1 MGTRDRIPSVT
12 PTTSEPATPSPPPA
26 GPRALRSL
34 RVRITVAATVA
45 FTILFAL
52 TSFIAITRVNAS
64 LEDGLRADSARVLSL
79 AAPKLESGADPR
91 SVIREVGD
99 GTPIEV
105 LDSAGNVVV
114 PQPTPSGQAGPGPD
128 GKVTDPGGA
137 GSTGAVDAS
146 GPATATRSGP
156 SGQAGQSGQAHSTQG
171 DQGGPAIVST
181 RGDGPQ
187 SGVAGGGTTGQGGG
201 VPAGDSVFVQ
211 TQAQTPNG
219 AVTLIA
225 RPSLDNVRSTISTLR
240 WVLLL
245 LLPLVAAGVAAIVWV
260 VVDRALRPV
269 DRLRAEV
276 EQISHSTL
284 TQRLAPPGSA
294 SEIDH
299 LARTM
304 NEMLDRLETST
315 VQQRRF
321 VSDAGHELKTP
332 LATIRSTVE
341 VAKSVPNP
349 DWPAVAD
356 KVLASEQRLEALV
369 DDLLTLARFDEN
381 ASATTREQI
390 DLEETVLAW
399 CEATAG
405 ARQERGVDLDVAG
418 VVAGRVRGDG
428 RELGRL
434 VGNLLD
440 NAVQHA
446 RSRVIASLRREG
458 DAVVF
463 AIDDDG
469 PGIPEEQRAAI
480 FDRFVR
486 VEESRRRSS
495 IPGER
500 DTGTGLGLAIA
511 HACALRHDGTI
522 TVQDSALGGARFVVT
537 LPAT

>member
-1 MGTRDRIPSVT
+1 VGTRDRIPPVVPAKAPPEQPAP
-12 PTTSEPATPSPPPA
+12 PT

-45 FTILFAL
+45 FTVLFAL
-52 TSFIAITRVNAS
+52 TSFLAIARVNAS
-64 LEDGLRADSARVLSL
+64 LEDGLRADSQRLLSL
-79 AAPKLESGADPR
+79 ATPQLESGADPR
-91 SVIREVGD
+91 AVVRELGV

-105 LDSAGNVVV
+105 LDANGNVIVAPPPKTSSQAV
-114 PQPTPSGQAGPGPD
+114 AGPDEAARRTTGPGD
-128 GKVTDPGGA
+128 AG
-137 GSTGAVDAS
+137 GSTVS
-146 GPATATRSGP
+146 GGEA
-156 SGQAGQSGQAHSTQG
+156 
-171 DQGGPAIVST
+171 GGPGIVST
-181 RGDGPQ
+181 QNGPTGAA
-187 SGVAGGGTTGQGGG
+187 GVAAGEGLQPGEL
-201 VPAGDSVFVQ
+201 PAGDFVFVQ
-211 TQAQTPNG
+211 RQAQTPNG
-219 AVTLIA
+219 SVTLIA
-225 RPSLDNVRSTISTLR
+225 RPSLDNVRRTISTLR

-245 LLPLVAAGVAAIVWV
+245 LVPLVAAGVAAIVWV

-284 TQRLAPPGSA
+284 TQRLAEPGTA
-294 SEIDH
+294 SEIDN

-332 LATIRSTVE
+332 LTTIRSTVE
-341 VAKSVPNP
+341 VAKSIPDP

-369 DDLLTLARFDEN
+369 DDLLTLARFDEG
-381 ASATTREQI
+381 ASATNNEPV
-390 DLEETVLAW
+390 DLEELVMAW
-399 CEATAG
+399 SGETAA
-405 ARQERGVDLDVAG
+405 ARAARDVEVDLTG
-418 VVAGRVRGDG
+418 VVAGRVQGDR

-440 NAVQHA
+440 NAAHHA
-446 RSRVIASLRREG
+446 DARVIVSLAREG
-458 DAVVF
+458 DAVVLTV
-463 AIDDDG
+463 DDDG
-469 PGIPEEQRAAI
+469 PGIPEAQRAAV

-495 IPGER
+495 APGER

-511 HACALRHDGTI
+511 RACALRHDGTI
-522 TVQDSALGGARFVVT
+522 AVEDSALGGARFVVT
-537 LPAT
+537 LPAC